1 MDFWTKL
8 KNYLNES
15 LRNNEKRRIVIINE
29 LKRDDPVHI
38 QERPYI
44 IFPKT
49 HDFRNTVNGCSINT
63 LDSYLNYLF
72 QAGYLYKPSYGT
84 YGLSREIPVDL
95 SLADVKNEAYALDK
109 KNIGDRENL
118 RRHGIMLHEKNKG
131 DFFKE
136 EEFAI

>member
-29 LKRDDPVHI
+29 LI
-38 QERPYI
+38 
-44 IFPKT
+44 
-49 HDFRNTVNGCSINT
+49 RNTVNGCSINT